1 MELALE
7 IQEYIKQANTL
18 KLKNKT
24 LKKKFIY
31 IKKLKL

>member
-7 IQEYIKQANTL
+7 IQEYIRQANTI

-24 LKKKFIY
+24 LKKKFVY
-31 IKKLKL
+31 IKKLNI

>member
-7 IQEYIKQANTL
+7 IQEYIRQANTI

-24 LKKKFIY
+24 LKRKFVY
-31 IKKLKL
+31 IKKLNI